1 MAEESAGTKKRKRGI
16 QAALDAAD
24 EERRR
29 KLLSQRID
37 IARIGVLSYQKHR
50 VGDAAKSFH
59 SYIRILEELKGCQE
73 GGLMPTHFDFKKDL
87 QEMLLI
93 SGVYW
98 DLAKMYDH
106 SQTPDKVREFH
117 HYLRKYIIFSKNMPY
132 QVLCAETM
140 RKYLSTGHPVHSKE
154 FKQAY
159 VEITGTRCFVATS
172 LVDVIGER
180 TIDQLREFRDTQLLK
195 SRTGRVFVRIY
206 YAAGP
211 SLAALLDRAPR
222 GVRIRVARRL
232 DAMARLLERRADST
246 RME

>member
-1 MAEESAGTKKRKRGI
+1 MADTIGTKKRKRGI

-29 KLLSQRID
+29 KLQGQRID
-37 IARIGVLSYQKHR
+37 IARIGVLAYQKHK
-50 VGDAAKSFH
+50 VGDAAVAFH

-87 QEMLLI
+87 QELLLI

-106 SQTPDKVREFH
+106 SQGEEKSREFFR
-117 HYLRKYIIFSKNMPY
+117 YLRKYIIFSKNMPY
-132 QVLCAETM
+132 QVLCAETL
-140 RKYLSTGHPVHSKE
+140 RKYLSTGHPVHVKE

-172 LVDVIGER
+172 LVDVISAP
-180 TIDQLREFRDTQLLK
+180 T
-195 SRTGRVFVRIY
+195 
-206 YAAGP
+206 
-211 SLAALLDRAPR
+211 LDRLRAYRDERLLRTFAGRAFVAVYYRVGPVIARVLDRCPR
-222 GVRIRVARRL
+222 VLRVVVARAL
-232 DAMARLLERRADST
+232 DRFAARV
-246 RME
+246 

>member
-1 MAEESAGTKKRKRGI
+1 MAEESLGTKKRKRGI

-29 KLLSQRID
+29 KLQGQRID
-37 IARIGVLSYQKHR
+37 IARMGVLAYQKHK
-50 VGDAAKSFH
+50 VGDAAKAFH
-59 SYIRILEELKGCQE
+59 SYLRILEELKGCQE

-87 QEMLLI
+87 QELLLI

-106 SQTPDKVREFH
+106 SQTQDKTREFH

-140 RKYLSTGHPVHSKE
+140 RKYLSTGHPVHLKE

-159 VEITGTRCFVATS
+159 VEITGTKCFVATS
-172 LVDVIGER
+172 LVDVIAEP
-180 TIDQLREFRDTQLLK
+180 TIDRLREFRDQRLLR
-195 SRTGRVFVRIY
+195 SFAGRAFVRAY
-206 YAAGP
+206 YAVGP
-211 SLAALLDRAPR
+211 IIARALDCCPRA
-222 GVRIRVARRL
+222 IRVAIARVL
-232 DAMARLLERRADST
+232 DWVAVRT
-246 RME
+246 NG

>member
-1 MAEESAGTKKRKRGI
+1 MADDSTETKKRKRGI

-29 KLLSQRID
+29 KLQGQRID
-37 IARIGVLSYQKHR
+37 IARVGVLAYQKHK
-50 VGDAAKSFH
+50 VGDAAKAFH
-59 SYIRILEELKGCQE
+59 TYIRILEELKGCQE

-87 QEMLLI
+87 QELLLI

-106 SQTPDKVREFH
+106 SNTQDKTREFH

-140 RKYLSTGHPVHSKE
+140 RKYLSTGHPIHTKE
-154 FKQAY
+154 FRQAY

-172 LVDVIGER
+172 LVDVIAEP
-180 TIDQLREFRDTQLLK
+180 TIDRLRAYRDERLLIHFVG
-195 SRTGRVFVRIY
+195 RTFVAVYYRVGPVIARVLNRCPRAVRVWI
-206 YAAGP
+206 
-211 SLAALLDRAPR
+211 
-222 GVRIRVARRL
+222 ARRL
-232 DAMARLLERRADST
+232 DRLAARVAADGLK
-246 RME
+246 